1 MIPLK
6 YKSDDV
12 TTLKNPSMD
21 PISLREV
28 ATLLAMAPCSET
40 RDIHDL
46 ALLFPY
52 TLLHSFLCIDSL
64 IVSVCCSK
72 GNRLV

>member
-6 YKSDDV
+6 YKSDHA

-21 PISLREV
+21 PISLREI
-28 ATLLAMAPCSET
+28 ATLVAMEACSET

-52 TLLHSFLCIDSL
+52 TTLFFIHSSVL
-64 IVSVCCSK
+64 I
-72 GNRLV
+72 L